1 MDKRVNQK
9 SLNLAASP
17 KRERKAPQFRF
28 PAPTGADRAVRSF
41 MRECLMPILADEF
54 FRRRDAEL
62 KTETK
67 VIQQKRTT
75 EPLCMEVEP

>member
-1 MDKRVNQK
+1 MRQSPMDIQAI
-9 SLNLAASP
+9 SALA
-17 KRERKAPQFRF
+17 